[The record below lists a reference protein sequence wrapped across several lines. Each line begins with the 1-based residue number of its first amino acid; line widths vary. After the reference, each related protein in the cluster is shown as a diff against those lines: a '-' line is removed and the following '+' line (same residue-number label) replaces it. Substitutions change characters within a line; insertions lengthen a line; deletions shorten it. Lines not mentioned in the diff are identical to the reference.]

1 MKSIDEMTMEEA
13 FDSLKSLLD
22 KMESEDHT
30 LEENF
35 EMYEQGLG
43 LVKVCGAKLD
53 DIEKKII
60 VLEEKEPDG
69 TKED

>member
-13 FDSLKSLLD
+13 FESLKSLLD

-35 EMYEQGLG
+35 AMYEQGLR
-43 LVKVCGAKLD
+43 LVKTCGAKLD